1 MELRTRLYK
10 DKQQLFCPWRRKW
23 VASTPEEQVRQQL
36 LHHLVEQLDYPAAR
50 IAVEA
55 PITLGAGVT
64 RRCDAVIYSPQL
76 QPIMLL
82 EFKAQHVAIT
92 PKVLDQAAV
101 YNTTVHAPWLILAN
115 GRQTVVAHI
124 DQNNHIT
131 FLNHI
136 PAWNQ
141 L

>member
-1 MELRTRLYK
+1 M
-10 DKQQLFCPWRRKW
+10 
-23 VASTPEEQVRQQL
+23 TPEEQVRQQL
-36 LHHLVEQLDYPAAR
+36 LHHLVEQLDYPASL

-55 PITLGAGVT
+55 AITVGAGVT

-76 QPIMLL
+76 RPIMLL
-82 EFKAQHVAIT
+82 EFKAQHVALT
-92 PKVLDQAAV
+92 AQVLDQAAV
-101 YNTTVHAPWLILAN
+101 YNTTIHAPWLILAN

-124 DQNNHIT
+124 EQNNNIT

-136 PAWNQ
+136 PAWSQ